1 MAGNTDRCKTS
12 NNGNL
17 EYLAFALIVNSVK
30 LSFTL
35 VVNSV
40 KLSFTLVVN
49 SVKLPFT
56 LVVNWSSNPED
67 VGSIHSLEGLGQFHF
82 S

>member
-40 KLSFTLVVN
+40 KL
-49 SVKLPFT
+49 PFT
-56 LVVNWSSNPED
+56 LVVNTVNYKLS
-67 VGSIHSLEGLGQFHF
+67 F
-82 S
+82 SYTRCQLV

>member
-56 LVVNWSSNPED
+56 LVVNTVNYKLS
-67 VGSIHSLEGLGQFHF
+67 F
-82 S
+82 SYTRCQLV